1 MQSISQ
7 HTAHAER
14 AAALVREMTLAEK
27 IGQMTLVEKNSIPL
41 QDIERYFIGGVLSGG
56 GGYPS
61 PNTAENWGKM
71 VDEFQKR
78 SLKTRLAIPMI
89 YGVDAVHG
97 HNNVV
102 GATIFPH
109 NIGLG
114 ASRNAE
120 LVRKV
125 ARATA
130 VEMAATGIYWN
141 YAPALSVPQDIRWGR
156 TFEGFSERTE
166 LVTELSVAYLEGLQN
181 PEGSPD
187 LAAPTAVLGT
197 PKHFVGDGG
206 TSFGSSTTFIG
217 VQYLLDQGVTQGD
230 EAVLRKLHLAPYLD
244 AIKAGARCVM
254 ASFSSWGG
262 MKMHANRYLLT
273 DVLKGE
279 LGFSGFIVTD
289 WEAINQITPDYY
301 EAVVTSINAGIDMNM
316 VPFDYKKFIHC
327 LTRAVNDGDVSMERI
342 DDAVCRILLVKME
355 MGLFDQPHSQPKLL
369 PEVGSAAHRQLARE
383 AVAQSAVLLKN
394 EDGLLPLSKDTRL
407 IFVAGE
413 ANDLGLQAGG
423 WSIEWQGKSGPITDG
438 TTLLQALEQSESTDS
453 QLVFDRF
460 GNFDDQVN
468 SSGAPL
474 QADVAV
480 VVLAEQPYAEGKG
493 DRVDLKLSK
502 EEQELVARVR
512 ARAGKLVIIL
522 MSGRPLIIGEALAQA
537 DAFVAA
543 FWPGS
548 EAAGLSDL
556 LLGDKPFTG
565 KLSYTWP
572 RSMEQ
577 IPLNGGSASEPLFPF
592 GFGLATEVST

>member
-217 VQYLLDQGVTQGD
+217 VQYLLDQGVTHGD
-230 EAVLRKLHLAPYLD
+230 EAMLRKLHLAPYLD

-327 LTRAVNDGDVSMERI
+327 LTRAVNHGDVSIERI
-342 DDAVCRILLVKME
+342 DDAVRRILLVKME
-355 MGLFDQPHSQPKLL
+355 MGLFDQPYSQPKLL

-394 EDGLLPLSKDTRL
+394 EGGLLPLSKDTRL

-413 ANDLGLQAGG
+413 ANDLGLQSGG

-438 TTLLQALEQSESTDS
+438 TTLLQALEESESTDS

-468 SSGAPL
+468 SSGDPL

-577 IPLNGGSASEPLFPF
+577 IPLNGGSAGEPLFPF
-592 GFGLATEVST
+592 GFGLTTEVST

>member
-1 MQSISQ
+1 MQSVNQ
-7 HTAHAER
+7 QTAHAER
-14 AAALVREMTLAEK
+14 VAALLREMTLAEK
-27 IGQMTLVEKNSIPL
+27 IGQMTLVEKNSITL
-41 QDIERYFIGGVLSGG
+41 HDVERYFIGGLLSGG

-61 PNTAENWGKM
+61 PNTPENWGKM
-71 VDEFQKR
+71 VDEFQKHA
-78 SLKTRLAIPMI
+78 LNTRLAIPMI

-114 ASRNAE
+114 ATRNPQ
-120 LVRKV
+120 LVRQI

-130 VEMAATGIYWN
+130 VELAATGIYWN

-181 PEGSPD
+181 PQGVLD
-187 LAAPTAVLGT
+187 LDAPTAVLGT

-206 TSFGSSTTFIG
+206 TSFGSSTTFIA
-217 VQYLLDQGVTQGD
+217 VQYLLDQGVTDVD
-230 EAVLRKLHLAPYLD
+230 EATLRELHLAPYLR
-244 AIKAGARCVM
+244 ALEAGARCVM

-273 DVLKGE
+273 EVLKNE

-289 WEAINQITPDYY
+289 WEAVNQITPDYY

-327 LTRAVNDGDVSMERI
+327 LTKAVNDGDVSMQRI
-342 DDAVCRILLVKME
+342 DDAVSRILRVKLE
-355 MGLFDQPHSQPKLL
+355 MGLFERPYSQPKLL

-394 EDGLLPLSKDTRL
+394 EGNLLPLAKDTRL
-407 IFVAGE
+407 IFLAGE
-413 ANDLGLQAGG
+413 ANDLGLQSGG

-438 TTLLQALEQSESTDS
+438 TTLLAALVDSESTDS
-453 QLVFDRF
+453 QVVFDRF

-468 SSGAPL
+468 ANGEPQ

-480 VVLAEQPYAEGKG
+480 VVLAEHPYAEGKG
-493 DRVDLKLSK
+493 DRIDLALSK
-502 EEQELVARVR
+502 EEQELIARVR

-522 MSGRPLIIGEALAQA
+522 MSGRPLIITDVLGQA

-548 EAAGLSDL
+548 EAAGLADL

-577 IPLNGGSASEPLFPF
+577 IPLNGNTGGEPLFPF
-592 GFGLATEVST
+592 GFGLST

>member
-71 VDEFQKR
+71 VDEFQKH

-114 ASRNAE
+114 ASRNPE
-120 LVRKV
+120 LVRQV

-230 EAVLRKLHLAPYLD
+230 EAALRKLHLAPYLD
-244 AIKAGARCVM
+244 AIQAGARCVM

-301 EAVVTSINAGIDMNM
+301 EAVVTSVNAGIDMNM

-342 DDAVCRILLVKME
+342 DDAVRRILLVKME
-355 MGLFDQPHSQPKLL
+355 MGLFDRPYSQPKLL
-369 PEVGSAAHRQLARE
+369 PEVGSTAHRQLARE

-394 EDGLLPLSKDTRL
+394 EGGLLPLSKDTRL

-413 ANDLGLQAGG
+413 ANDLGLQSGG

-438 TTLLQALEQSESTDS
+438 ITLLQALEESESTDS

-468 SSGAPL
+468 ASGAPL

-480 VVLAEQPYAEGKG
+480 VVLAEPPYAEGKG
-493 DRVDLKLSK
+493 DRVDLTLSK

-522 MSGRPLIIGEALAQA
+522 MSGRPLIITDVIGQA

-548 EAAGLSDL
+548 EAAGLTDL

-577 IPLNGGSASEPLFPF
+577 IPLNRGSAGEPLFPF
-592 GFGLATEVST
+592 GFGLTTEVSK

>member
-61 PNTAENWGKM
+61 PNMAENWGKM

-187 LAAPTAVLGT
+187 LAAPTGVLGT

-230 EAVLRKLHLAPYLD
+230 EAMLRKLHLAPYLD
-244 AIKAGARCVM
+244 AIKAGALCVM

-327 LTRAVNDGDVSMERI
+327 LTRAVNHGDVSIERI
-342 DDAVCRILLVKME
+342 DDAVRRILLVKME
-355 MGLFDQPHSQPKLL
+355 MGLFDQPYSQPKLL

-394 EDGLLPLSKDTRL
+394 EGGLLPLSKDTRL

-413 ANDLGLQAGG
+413 ANDLGLQSGG

-438 TTLLQALEQSESTDS
+438 TTLLQALEESESTDS

-468 SSGAPL
+468 SSGVPL

-572 RSMEQ
+572 RSMEH
-577 IPLNGGSASEPLFPF
+577 IPLNGGSAGEPLFPF
-592 GFGLATEVST
+592 GFGLSTEVST

>member
-1 MQSISQ
+1 MQSVNQ
-7 HTAHAER
+7 QTAHAER
-14 AAALVREMTLAEK
+14 VAALLREMTLAEK

-41 QDIERYFIGGVLSGG
+41 QDVERYFIGGVLSGG

-61 PNTAENWGKM
+61 VNTAEHWGKM

-78 SLKTRLAIPMI
+78 ALTTRLAIPLI

-102 GATIFPH
+102 GTTIFPH

-114 ASRNAE
+114 ATRNPE
-120 LVRKV
+120 LVRQI

-130 VEMAATGIYWN
+130 VELAATGIYWN

-156 TFEGFSERTE
+156 TFEGFSERTD
-166 LVTELSVAYLEGLQN
+166 LVTELSVAYLKGLQN
-181 PEGSPD
+181 PEGVLD
-187 LAAPTAVLGT
+187 LDAPTAVLGT

-217 VQYLLDQGVTQGD
+217 VQYLLDQGVTEAD
-230 EAVLRKLHLAPYLD
+230 EPLLRSLHLAPYLE
-244 AIKAGARCVM
+244 AIEAGARCVM

-279 LGFSGFIVTD
+279 LGFTGFIVTD

-301 EAVVTSINAGIDMNM
+301 QAVVTSVNAGIDMNM
-316 VPFDYKKFIHC
+316 VPFDYKRFIHC
-327 LTRAVNDGDVSMERI
+327 LTKAVNDGDVSMQRI
-342 DDAVCRILLVKME
+342 DDAVSRILQVKME
-355 MGLFDQPHSQPKLL
+355 MGLFERPYSQPSLL
-369 PEVGSAAHRQLARE
+369 SEVGCDAHRELARE

-394 EDGLLPLSKDTRL
+394 DNNLLPLSKDTRL
-407 IFVAGE
+407 IFLAGE
-413 ANDLGLQAGG
+413 ANDLGLQSGG
-423 WSIEWQGKSGPITDG
+423 WTVEWQGKSGPITAG
-438 TTLLQALEQSESTDS
+438 TTLLAALQDSEATDS
-453 QLVFDRF
+453 QVVFDRF

-468 SSGAPL
+468 TSGEPL

-480 VVLAEQPYAEGKG
+480 VVLAEHPYAEGKG
-493 DRVDLKLSK
+493 DRVNLELSK
-502 EEQELVARVR
+502 DEQALIARVR
-512 ARAGKLVIIL
+512 ARAGKLIIIL
-522 MSGRPLIIGEALAQA
+522 MSGRPLIITDVLGQA

-548 EAAGLSDL
+548 EADGLVDL
-556 LLGDKPFTG
+556 LLGERPFTG

-577 IPLNGGSASEPLFPF
+577 IPLNGGSAGEPLFPF
-592 GFGLATEVST
+592 GFGLTT